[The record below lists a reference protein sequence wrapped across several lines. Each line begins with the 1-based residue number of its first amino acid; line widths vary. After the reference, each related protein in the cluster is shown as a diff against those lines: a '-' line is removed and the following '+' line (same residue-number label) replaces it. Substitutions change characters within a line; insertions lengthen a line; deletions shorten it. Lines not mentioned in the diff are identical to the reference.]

1 MFVGEESF
9 YDWPFVYI
17 FWFGFIFLFYLVLV
31 FCCFCFIAAVNRENI
46 VFSISLFYFYCI
58 LCRMSIQKKTFYLFF
73 FSIYSN
79 SFRNSDSGYAHF
91 MHQRNRFFNWLML
104 LLLLDTII
112 FSHTINVYASM
123 CYFCLSSVF
132 VLFSFNFIFWDCFHN
147 ADSC

>member
-1 MFVGEESF
+1 MFVGEKSF
-9 YDWPFVYI
+9 CDWPFVYI
-17 FWFGFIFLFYLVLV
+17 FWFGFIFLFYLVLYLYIV
-31 FCCFCFIAAVNRENI
+31 FCCFCFIAAVSREYCLFHQFI
-46 VFSISLFYFYCI
+46 LFSLYF
-58 LCRMSIQKKTFYLFF
+58 MSNVDTKENFF

-112 FSHTINVYASM
+112 FSHTINVSASM

-132 VLFSFNFIFWDCFHN
+132 VLFLLFYFWNCFHN